1 MTRRARWG
9 SFVVLVVALGALPA
23 EARAD
28 VLVDRIVAVV
38 GARAITLS
46 ELRLRLVPF
55 QKQVD
60 AQKRSAGERAAAYA
74 ALNRELLDRMIDEVL
89 LGEAAKAAN
98 VVVEREEIDRA
109 IAMIAAQSNVSPAEL
124 LSEAERQ
131 GMPQAAYRAEL
142 GRQILEM
149 KLLQRRFP
157 RQAAAS
163 TKEPAA
169 LQRERVAWLRALR
182 EATYVDVR
190 L

>member
-1 MTRRARWG
+1 MMGRARWALAAALVA
-9 SFVVLVVALGALPA
+9 VVVSLPVD
-23 EARAD
+23 ARAD

-46 ELRLRLVPF
+46 ELRQRLVPF

-74 ALNRELLDRMIDEVL
+74 TLNREMLDRMIDEVL
-89 LGEAAKAAN
+89 LAAAAKAAN

-109 IAMIAAQSNVSPAEL
+109 IAMIAAQGKVSPAEL
-124 LSEAERQ
+124 VSEAERQ

-149 KLLQRRFP
+149 KLMQRRFP

-163 TKEPAA
+163 AKDPSVLE
-169 LQRERVAWLRALR
+169 RERVGWLRELR

>member
-1 MTRRARWG
+1 MTGRLRWALAVA
-9 SFVVLVVALGALPA
+9 FFAVVVALP
-23 EARAD
+23 EETRAD

-46 ELRLRLVPF
+46 ELRQRLVPF

-74 ALNRELLDRMIDEVL
+74 TLNRELLDRMIDEVL
-89 LGEAAKAAN
+89 LAEAAKAAN

-109 IAMIAAQSNVSPAEL
+109 IAMVAAQGKVSPAEL

-157 RQAAAS
+157 RQVAVSA
-163 TKEPAA
+163 KEPAA
-169 LQRERVAWLRALR
+169 LERERAAWLRALR